1 LLPAIGQWRIAP
13 DLIIIAGVIAL
24 MVFVVSAFTGF
35 KPAAIGGKC
44 AGDSAGPGGASL
56 APEKAGI
63 AGLTTPDG
71 DQALGAKA
79 LLDRMDGQHRA
90 LHLL

>member
-35 KPAAIGGKC
+35 KPTAIGGKC
-44 AGDSAGPGGASL
+44 AGDSA
-56 APEKAGI
+56 APAVH
-63 AGLTTPDG
+63 P
-71 DQALGAKA
+71 
-79 LLDRMDGQHRA
+79 
-90 LHLL
+90 